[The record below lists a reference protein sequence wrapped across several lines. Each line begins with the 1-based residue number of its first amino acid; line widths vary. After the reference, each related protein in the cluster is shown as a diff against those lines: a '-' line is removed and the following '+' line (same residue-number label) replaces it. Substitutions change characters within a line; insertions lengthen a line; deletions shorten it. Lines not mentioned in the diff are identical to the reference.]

1 MAAQAQLQQM
11 RQLPPGTGHP
21 GMPSGGAP
29 GMPQPQRPGGEPGH
43 AEGTGQ
49 YL

>member
-11 RQLPPGTGHP
+11 RALPPGTGHQ
-21 GMPSGGAP
+21 GMPSGGP
-29 GMPQPQRPGGEPGH
+29 GMPAPQRPAGEPGH

>member
-1 MAAQAQLQQM
+1 M
-11 RQLPPGTGHP
+11 PSPGT
-21 GMPSGGAP
+21 P
-29 GMPQPQRPGGEPGH
+29 GMPQPQRPSGEAGH